1 MLSFYL
7 TLNKLIYF
15 KDLRPFLY
23 CMTLC
28 PINIKRRLAACLSIS
43 LLHDTLS
50 NRHQKTVSSLSLY
63 FFILSYLS
71 PKTIKTNYSFSKPW
85 TKYLWAEIRVEI
97 VFVNIRNV
105 PPPKKNKPRRP
116 LLTREENVEILDL
129 WLVLVSK
136 YLTLDQYCDTNGDIF
151 DLWLAL

>member
-105 PPPKKNKPRRP
+105 PPPKIKQTPQTSPHQRRKCRNIGSVIS
-116 LLTREENVEILDL
+116 TSVEIFDPWPVL
-129 WLVLVSK
+129 W
-136 YLTLDQYCDTNGDIF
+136 Y
-151 DLWLAL
+151 